1 MKKLSLLFL
10 LACGTPAWAQYGEI
24 WFSAGQNF
32 FTNNGLGTTS
42 TVGGTKDDVSLQN
55 GFRFGFRIG
64 FNGDGLSGH
73 EVQYA
78 YNRTQLQ
85 FGQGATATR
94 QGMAVHMG
102 GYNYLLYANHEG
114 NRIRPF
120 ATGGVGFANYTP
132 PGSSAAQGGGSNKFG
147 FNYGGGV
154 KVRVA
159 GPYALRFDMR
169 QYTTPKPFGLP
180 LSSGWIRINE
190 VSAGIGIVF

>member
-1 MKKLSLLFL
+1 MKKLALLFV
-10 LACGTPAWAQYGEI
+10 LACSTPAWGQYGEI

-32 FTNNGLGTTS
+32 FRNAGLGTTAQL
-42 TVGGTKDDVSLQN
+42 GGTKDDVSLTD
-55 GFRFGFRIG
+55 GFRFGFRIA

-85 FGQGATATR
+85 FGQGTTASK

-114 NRIRPF
+114 NRFRPF
-120 ATGGVGFANYTP
+120 ATGGLGFANYTP

-147 FNYGGGV
+147 FNYGGGL

-159 GPYALRFDMR
+159 GPFAVRFDVR
-169 QYTTPKPFGLP
+169 QYTTPKPFSLP
-180 LSSGWIRINE
+180 LAEGWMKINE
-190 VSAGIGIVF
+190 VSGGFGIVF

>member
-1 MKKLSLLFL
+1 MKKLALLFL
-10 LACGTPAWAQYGEI
+10 LACSTPAWAQYGEL

-32 FTNNGLGTTS
+32 FTNNGLGTTA
-42 TVGGTKDDVSLQN
+42 TIGGTKDDVSLQN

-85 FGQGATATR
+85 FGTGSTASR

-114 NRIRPF
+114 NRVRPF

-147 FNYGGGV
+147 INYGGGV
-154 KVRVA
+154 KIRVG
-159 GPYALRFDMR
+159 GPYAVRFDMR

-180 LSSGWIRINE
+180 LASGWIRINE
-190 VSAGIGIVF
+190 VSAGFGFVF